1 MPVLLDLLIEV
12 FELAFEVFLQMV
24 FEDLLLVGVAHF
36 VWNPV

>member
-1 MPVLLDLLIEV
+1 MLDLLIEV